1 MKETCDK
8 ITIKGCTINK
18 NLDNASLV
26 KLLLMLFDSVRE
38 LEVYTKQLR
47 PFIGKARFGLI
58 RGTLYT
64 KLYKK
69 ASENVLKSKPKLLMA
84 SKPSENKT
92 KEVITYQS
100 YEVIEKSVTSSGTIV
115 TVINGDKR
123 TQLLIPSQLKLVPSK
138 VLCVGF
144 NDKLII
150 DEYWLYKQCELFK
163 KGSDY
168 IFEVKSCKKQVNGY
182 RLLLKDRFGHE
193 QELVSQFKA
202 CENDQ
207 IVCEIMDYRKPK
219 KHLMCLVL
227 TKPRMHKIA
236 ISEKRKSTKS
246 TMKPAHYYP
255 NGKGPDVWYREVRHL
270 DHHTATNPFKCSC
283 CGGNFSARQGC
294 KVELRDIYFCKSC
307 ADHIFKKSDKGY
319 LRIVYTPMGNKR

>member
-1 MKETCDK
+1 MKETRDE
-8 ITIKGCTINK
+8 IMIKGYAINK
-18 NLDNASLV
+18 NLDNASLI
-26 KLLLMLFDSVRE
+26 KLLLMIFDSVRE
-38 LEVYTKQLR
+38 LETYTKQLK
-47 PFIGKARFGLI
+47 PFIGRARFGLI

-69 ASENVLKSKPKLLMA
+69 ASVSLLKTKPKLMTTP
-84 SKPSENKT
+84 KPVVNKV

-100 YEVIEKSVTSSGTIV
+100 YEVVDKSVTSSGTMV

-123 TQLLIPSQLKLVPSK
+123 TQLLIPSQLKVVPSR
-138 VLCVGF
+138 VSCVGF
-144 NDKLII
+144 KDKLII

-168 IFEVKSCKKQVNGY
+168 LFKVKSCKKQTNGY
-182 RLLLKDRFGHE
+182 RLLLTDRFGHE

-202 CENDQ
+202 CEKDQ
-207 IVCEIMDYRKPK
+207 IICEIMDYRKPK

-227 TKPRMHKIA
+227 TNPRMHKIA
-236 ISEKRKSTKS
+236 ISERSKSKKS
-246 TMKPAHYYP
+246 AVTPASYYP
-255 NGKGPDVWYREVRHL
+255 NGKGPEAWYREVRHL

-283 CGGNFSARQGC
+283 CGRNFSSRQGC
-294 KVELRDIYFCKSC
+294 KVELRDFYFCKAC
-307 ADHIFKKSDKGY
+307 ADQIFKKSDKGY